1 MRFPS
6 IDVLAARAREVLRRF
21 PWTLFAAIVTAVTG
35 LIATADGVDE
45 DVWARIVFAAALGI
59 PATLAVTLWRAAA
72 PGVDPGTRGVAVH
85 GRAREAIAQLVVIA
99 LLVLFAFNW
108 PGPDEKHWAIR
119 YFQLSAALHLAVAF
133 VPFLGAPESVG
144 FWQYNRRLFL
154 GFLRSAVFS
163 GVLFVGLAIALAALD
178 RLFGVDMEP
187 ETYLR
192 TWIVVA
198 FVVNTWIFL
207 AAVPEDI
214 GALAGDREYPK
225 ALKIF
230 SQYIL
235 TPLAFIYLVILL
247 AYLVKIVA
255 GAEWPSGW
263 IGWLVTSV
271 AVTGLLG
278 FLLVHPLRSDPEEDW
293 IRVYARWL
301 FIGLIPA
308 ALMLLVAFW
317 KRILPYG
324 LTELRTLGFVLGL
337 WLLGVAILFTV
348 RRGASIRVIPVTLS
362 IILLAM
368 LYGPVSLTSLSL
380 RSQANRL
387 ENLVGASST
396 SAEAAREASAAL
408 LFLIDHDAESQI
420 ARAIGA
426 DLPPLGL
433 DSIPR
438 YGELR
443 DSTAARI
450 MVLAGGRYV
459 PEYLRGGEAG
469 GFHVN
474 ADQSVATEV
483 SGYDWL
489 VSAWSG
495 DTTPRIAGLDT
506 VQVLPDTV
514 RRIARVRV
522 GRDTLLFD
530 VGALVTSFIDSI
542 PPRQSL
548 PAGRLRIASAPGPRR
563 GELLITNIN
572 GQRGED
578 GEIAID
584 HWGATLLLVH
594 TAADTGQ
601 NER

>member
-21 PWTLFAAIVTAVTG
+21 PWTLLAALAAAIAGVV
-35 LIATADGVDE
+35 ATADGADE
-45 DVWARIVFAAALGI
+45 DLWARIAVVAALGI
-59 PATLAVTLWRAAA
+59 PASIAVTLWRAAA
-72 PGVDPGTRGVAVH
+72 GRGPGARGDLPRR
-85 GRAREAIAQLVVIA
+85 GRQREAIAQVAVIA
-99 LLVLFAFNW
+99 LLVLFGFNW
-108 PGPDEKHWAIR
+108 PGAQEKHDAIR

-154 GFLRSAVFS
+154 GFLRAAVFS
-163 GVLFVGLAIALAALD
+163 AVLFVGLAIALAALD
-178 RLFGVDMEP
+178 KLFGVDVEP
-187 ETYLR
+187 ETYVRIWL
-192 TWIVVA
+192 VVA
-198 FVVNTWIFL
+198 LVVNTWIFL
-207 AAVPEDI
+207 ATIPEDLE
-214 GALAGDREYPK
+214 GLAGDPEYPK

-247 AYLVKIVA
+247 AYLIKIVA

-278 FLLVHPLRSDPEEDW
+278 FLLVHPLRADPEEDW

-308 ALMLLVAFW
+308 ALMLLTAFW

-337 WLLGVAILFTV
+337 WLLGIAILYTL
-348 RRGASIRVIPVTLS
+348 RRSATIRIIPISLAA
-362 IILLAM
+362 ILLLM
-368 LYGPVSLTSLSL
+368 LYGPFSLTDLSL
-380 RSQANRL
+380 RSQANRFQRL
-387 ENLVGASST
+387 AATSGT
-396 SAEAAREASAAL
+396 SADDAREASAAL
-408 LFLIDHDAESQI
+408 RFLIDHDAEEEI
-420 ARAIGA
+420 AEAVGG

-433 DSIPR
+433 DSLRR
-438 YGELR
+438 YGEAR

-450 MVLAGGRYV
+450 MALAGGTYV
-459 PEYLRGGEAG
+459 PEYLRDRQNGW
-469 GFHVN
+469 FHVN
-474 ADQSVATEV
+474 ADQTIATNVTGFEWIV
-483 SGYDWL
+483 T
-489 VSAWSG
+489 AWSS
-495 DTTPRIAGLDT
+495 DTTSRVAGRDT
-506 VQVLPDTV
+506 IQVLTDTT

-522 GRDTLLFD
+522 GRDTLVFD
-530 VGALVTSFIDSI
+530 VGALVHRIADSI

-548 PAGRLRIASAPGPRR
+548 PAERLRIRSAPGPRQ

-578 GEIAID
+578 GEIVID
-584 HWGATLLLVH
+584 HWGASLLL
-594 TAADTGQ
+594 APADTT
-601 NER
+601 E